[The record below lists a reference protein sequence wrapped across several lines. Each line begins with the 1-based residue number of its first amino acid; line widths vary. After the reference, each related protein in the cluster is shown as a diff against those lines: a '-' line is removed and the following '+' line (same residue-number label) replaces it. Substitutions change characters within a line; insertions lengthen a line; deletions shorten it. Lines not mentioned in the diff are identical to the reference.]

1 MEKRSR
7 IEERENVRRDTEGGE
22 KVRDTG
28 GFITLPEIR
37 RVSTQTVWQTK
48 PGRRSEIN
56 QQHPT
61 PPLTFF
67 LCARTIVDSQT
78 YSKYPR
84 HRFCA
89 LVKPRQHTANFGS
102 VRNLERLLP
111 RCDRMRVCPLLV
123 LLCLLCAGRA
133 QKFSAL
139 TVG

>member
-28 GFITLPEIR
+28 GVITQPEIK
-37 RVSTQTVWQTK
+37 RVSSQTVWQTK
-48 PGRRSEIN
+48 PGRRIDIN
-56 QQHPT
+56 RQRQ
-61 PPLTFF
+61 LS
-67 LCARTIVDSQT
+67 L
-78 YSKYPR
+78 
-84 HRFCA
+84 FCA
-89 LVKPRQHTANFGS
+89 QGLLWIPRDASKIFALGKKLQASARVLFGS
-102 VRNLERLLP
+102 CVIWSDSLP
-111 RCDRMRVCPLLV
+111 RYDRMRVCPLLV

>member
-67 LCARTIVDSQT
+67 CVQGLLWIL
-78 YSKYPR
+78 R
-84 HRFCA
+84 HIRNIPDTDFA
-89 LVKPRQHTANFGS
+89 LW
-102 VRNLERLLP
+102 
-111 RCDRMRVCPLLV
+111 
-123 LLCLLCAGRA
+123 
-133 QKFSAL
+133 
-139 TVG
+139 